1 MECPT
6 PPGIRLLPH
15 PSTALVGVCMYYF
28 QRAIRAWSLG
38 KNNLFSLFS
47 PQSGGGEGIVI
58 TLIK

>member
-15 PSTALVGVCMYYF
+15 PSSALVGGVYYF
-28 QRAIRAWSLG
+28 QRAIRAWNLG
-38 KNNLFSLFS
+38 KNNLFSLFF